1 MKFVE
6 IYKIQNDGSQQVI
19 AVCKLVGKKVVCEG
33 DRMFVKDL
41 EREGILDYS
50 TPRKKLFPKDGM
62 NFLEGLKFA
71 FKSGYLNAS
80 EVKEK

>member
-6 IYKIQNDGSQQVI
+6 IYKTQNDGSQQI
-19 AVCKLVGKKVVCEG
+19 ITVCELVDQKVVCEG
-33 DRMFVKDL
+33 DKVFVENL
-41 EREGILDYS
+41 EREGIFDYS
-50 TPRKKLFPKDGM
+50 TPGKKLFPKDGIG
-62 NFLEGLKFA
+62 FLEGLKFT